1 MRIYKID
8 AHQSANKAK
17 NNYGETALPN
27 APEAA
32 LANGQRAVP
41 QQFLQVQRSRES
53 LEHIVA
59 DIAFNEQYPL
69 FVGQDNAT
77 LYLQAG
83 VIGKENYPRT
93 AHQRVTPKIV
103 YGRKW
108 LIEVNTPTSEVV
120 QTALLALKKIR
131 EHEIREKFFF
141 RTRNNNTTTPFN
153 SHMDLPLMADNAE
166 LFTTAENQKQN
177 PLTEDSLREL
187 LSRVTISTLSVQ
199 LKSQLSLSGNRH
211 LLELSV
217 IGNAQTEHAF
227 AELLNQDLNIIVDN
241 LSKAQV
247 LHQLLNELIAIS
259 DRWVEEHFLFNGFA
273 RFSRTQC
280 PERIGEFSLAT
291 RQVAHPNSHFS
302 QCYKKMTYQVDF
314 DRKPAYASA
323 RSKLGRKQRQQ
334 LANHPELE
342 GHLPQESV
350 DTIAH
355 MRSIAHFKQ
364 DG

>member
-1 MRIYKID
+1 MTLEQVSFAYKED
-8 AHQSANKAK
+8 SKFR
-17 NNYGETALPN
+17 ETVDTNIHFYLSRLQKRQAL
-27 APEAA
+27 
-32 LANGQRAVP
+32 V
-41 QQFLQVQRSRES
+41 V
-53 LEHIVA
+53 
-59 DIAFNEQYPL
+59 DDDYAF
-69 FVGQDNAT
+69 G
-77 LYLQAG
+77 
-83 VIGKENYPRT
+83 
-93 AHQRVTPKIV
+93 
-103 YGRKW
+103 
-108 LIEVNTPTSEVV
+108 
-120 QTALLALKKIR
+120 LLALKKIR

-227 AELLNQDLNIIVDN
+227 AELLDQDLNIIVDN

-323 RSKLGRKQRQQ
+323 RSKLGASNVSNWRIT
-334 LANHPELE
+334 LN
-342 GHLPQESV
+342 
-350 DTIAH
+350 
-355 MRSIAHFKQ
+355 
-364 DG
+364 